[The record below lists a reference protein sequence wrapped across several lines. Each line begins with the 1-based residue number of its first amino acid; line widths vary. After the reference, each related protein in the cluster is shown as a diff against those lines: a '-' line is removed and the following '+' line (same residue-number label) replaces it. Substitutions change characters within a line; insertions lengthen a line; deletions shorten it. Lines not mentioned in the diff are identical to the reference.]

1 MGQFLTEHEVELRLM
16 IILEQPLSEI
26 PNPVGRVYLEFLVES
41 FISLLYSTQ
50 SVLIQFQL
58 HIVEIETIF
67 KHYI

>member
-1 MGQFLTEHEVELRLM
+1 MGQLLTEREVELRSM
-16 IILEQPLSEI
+16 IILEQPSSEI
-26 PNPVGRVYLEFLVES
+26 PNPVGRVQLEFLVES